1 MWEMEGFIV
10 ECGSY
15 CVDNDTEDRM
25 HTKMYGPL
33 VLLLWKKAPTWGCG
47 SSGWEV
53 WGTRACTHATASL
66 VLGPLHAGSLETSVS
81 VHAHPTHI
89 HCRKLTITIK
99 RMFELLHA
107 RYPALSTQKVV
118 NVQYLEWL
126 DTNMLDDARC

>member
-1 MWEMEGFIV
+1 MLMWEMEGFIV

-53 WGTRACTHATASL
+53 WGHPSLHPRHSEHRFGATTRW
-66 VLGPLHAGSLETSVS
+66 VVGDLGVGARTP
-81 VHAHPTHI
+81 HAHT
-89 HCRKLTITIK
+89 L
-99 RMFELLHA
+99 
-107 RYPALSTQKVV
+107 
-118 NVQYLEWL
+118 
-126 DTNMLDDARC
+126 